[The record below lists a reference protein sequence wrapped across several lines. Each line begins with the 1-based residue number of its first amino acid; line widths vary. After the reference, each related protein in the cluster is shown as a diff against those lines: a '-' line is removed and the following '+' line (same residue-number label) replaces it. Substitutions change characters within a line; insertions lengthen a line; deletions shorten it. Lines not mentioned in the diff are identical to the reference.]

1 MTARRVAAG
10 LVAVWLSNGA
20 IHYDLSHL
28 PPDAEA
34 RIACCA
40 NGPAED
46 GACAKARNVSNGA

>member
-1 MTARRVAAG
+1 MIAQRLIAG

-20 IHYDLSHL
+20 IHYDLSRL

-46 GACAKARNVSNGA
+46 GSCAKTPNR